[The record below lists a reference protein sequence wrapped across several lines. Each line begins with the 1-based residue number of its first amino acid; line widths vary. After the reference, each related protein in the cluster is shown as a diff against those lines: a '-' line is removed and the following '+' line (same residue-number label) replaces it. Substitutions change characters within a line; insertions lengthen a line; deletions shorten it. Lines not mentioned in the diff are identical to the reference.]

1 MEKENKQVNKK
12 KVNRTNIIWTVA
24 LSLLSG
30 LIFGLS
36 FLLYSAYSTSNNF
49 ASSLEST
56 YQKSYYDL
64 VDKVNNM
71 EVKLSKVVSSSD
83 TNYTAKMLSEISKNA
98 EDAQNNLNV
107 LPVTL
112 NGVEESLKFV
122 NQVGGYTST
131 LSKRLQ
137 MGESLSKQ
145 DENTLEKLH
154 GAVLNMKQSMSQ
166 MSEKMWKG
174 YSIIDDGLSLDGNY
188 NDLTVNLKSLKA
200 SDVDYPTM
208 IYDGPFSDSQLKKE
222 AKALTGQNISVTN
235 AKKLLTDYFEITED
249 KIKEEGQ
256 AKSYIDTFDFSFQ
269 KSNINYYAQITVK
282 DGKLYTLSSYNDSN
296 QINFSKPEA
305 LEIAKAFIAKTGI
318 ENVECVWSDVVA
330 KDAYFNFAPVQNGV
344 IIYPDLIK
352 AKVDLAHGEIVGYEA
367 NSYYTNHKERN
378 LDTFDI
384 SIGQAREQVKSGYV
398 IKDER
403 KVLAPIDFE
412 EILCYE
418 FNTLNNGNIFY
429 FYVDA
434 QSGKLVNVL
443 RIIRTTDGNKLM

>member
-1 MEKENKQVNKK
+1 MEENKQINKK

-24 LSLLSG
+24 LSILSG

-36 FLLYSAYSTSNNF
+36 FLLYSAYSTSN
-49 ASSLEST
+49 SLTSTLEST

-71 EVKLSKVVSSSD
+71 EVKLSKVMSSTN

-131 LSKRLQ
+131 LAKRLQ
-137 MGESLSKQ
+137 MGEAMSMQ
-145 DENTLEKLH
+145 DEKTIEKLH
-154 GAVLNMKQSMSQ
+154 LAVLNMKQSMSQ
-166 MSEKMWKG
+166 MSDNMWKG
-174 YSIIDDGLSLDGNY
+174 YSIVSDGLSLDGDY
-188 NDLTVNLKSLKA
+188 NDLTVSLKSLKA

-208 IYDGPFSDSQLKKE
+208 IYDGPFSDSVLKKE
-222 AKALTGQNISVTN
+222 AKGLTGQDISPTN
-235 AKKLLTDYFEITED
+235 AKTMLAELFLISQENIE
-249 KIKEEGQ
+249 EEGQ
-256 AKSYIDTFDFSFQ
+256 AKSYVDTFDFSFE
-269 KSNINYYAQITVK
+269 KSNISYFAQITK
-282 DGKLYTLSSYNDSN
+282 KGGKLYTLSSYNDSN
-296 QINFSKPEA
+296 QVNFSKPEA
-305 LEIAKAFIAKTGI
+305 LENAKEFIKKMEI
-318 ENVECVWSDVVA
+318 ENVECVWSDVVG
-330 KDAYFNFAPVQNGV
+330 KDAYFNFAPVQDGI

-352 AKVDLAHGEIVGYEA
+352 VKVDLAHGEVVGYEA

-378 LDTFDI
+378 LDTFNI
-384 SIGQAREQVKSGYV
+384 NVGQAREQVKNGYV
-398 IKDER
+398 IKEER

-418 FNTLNNGNIFY
+418 FNTLNNGNIYY

-434 QSGKLVNVL
+434 QSGNLVNIL
-443 RIIRTTDGNKLM
+443 RVIRTTDGIKLM